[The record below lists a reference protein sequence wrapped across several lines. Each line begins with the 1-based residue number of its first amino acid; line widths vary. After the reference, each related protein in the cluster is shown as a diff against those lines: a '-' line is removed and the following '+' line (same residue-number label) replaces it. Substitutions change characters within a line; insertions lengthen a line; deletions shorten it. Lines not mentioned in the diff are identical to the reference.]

1 MEKFFLIGMGG
12 FVGANL
18 RYITQ
23 QWAASVWGPAFPY
36 GTLIANVVGS
46 FVIGLF
52 LTLATE
58 RLNLSPNWRYL
69 IATGVLGGYTTF
81 SSFAYETLN
90 LAESGRYGIA
100 ALNVIGNVLLG
111 LTAALLGIALA
122 RIVMR

>member
-1 MEKFFLIGMGG
+1 MDRFLLIGAGG

-18 RYITQ
+18 RYLTQ
-23 QWAASVWGPAFPY
+23 QWAAALWGPDFPY
-36 GTLIANVVGS
+36 GTPIANVVGS

-58 RLNLSPNWRYL
+58 LLNLSPNWRYL
-69 IATGVLGGYTTF
+69 VATGILGGYTTF

-111 LTAALLGIALA
+111 LAAALLGIALA